1 MQYYYKEHSMQ
12 VSFNLTASKIA
23 FKAPKN
29 NKLMNNIQKNN
40 QVSFGISYNSH
51 TKKGKFDKF
60 IQKLGFKKSS
70 KDETVAQVLIRK
82 CDIYPDS
89 ELLITQHYG
98 RLGNPIVN
106 FTTFYT
112 DDNGEYASQ
121 MFRLE
126 SLNEKL
132 SDTQRAAYKIFYDK
146 DTRSRLTLE
155 SLNNPFR
162 ELNEN
167 SSSKEITSTINR
179 VAKTIQNADF
189 ARYAANADK
198 IDDIIFSADGKQK
211 IWFNP
216 KNI

>member
-1 MQYYYKEHSMQ
+1 MQ
-12 VSFNLTASKIA
+12 VSFNQSASKIA
-23 FKAPKN
+23 FKAPQN
-29 NKLMNNIQKNN
+29 NKMINYTPKNN
-40 QVSFGISYNSH
+40 QVSFGDSYNSH
-51 TKKGKFDKF
+51 TRKNQFDKF
-60 IQKLGFKKSS
+60 IQKLGFKKTS
-70 KDETVAQVLIRK
+70 KGETMAQVQVRK
-82 CDIYPDS
+82 CDIYPNS

-126 SLNEKL
+126 SPNEKL
-132 SDTQRAAYKIFYDK
+132 TDTQRAAYKIFYDK

-162 ELNEN
+162 GLNEN

-198 IDDIIFSADGKQK
+198 IDDVIFSADGKQK

-216 KNI
+216 KNL